1 MKKGLAGVIISLLAV
16 VAVVFGVLFLNG
28 SLNNDTRVSELHASL
43 SGMEER
49 ILAVNTELN
58 EKNDLVKALTEEAG
72 DLQARV
78 EELDSAVTTRDI
90 LLNDETVS
98 RNNHA
103 VVAFYAATEQF
114 FCAGGDAR
122 ELFSLNNEPVLETR
136 ILKKGDILT
145 IGKTK
150 LMFVPFCG
158 EMYHWGMNKD

>member
-1 MKKGLAGVIISLLAV
+1 AAPNPPIVGWL
-16 VAVVFGVLFLNG
+16 VAIDGPDMGRDFKLFA
-28 SLNNDTRVSELHASL
+28 D
-43 SGMEER
+43 
-49 ILAVNTELN
+49 
-58 EKNDLVKALTEEAG
+58 KNYIKRAQYG
-72 DLQARV
+72 N
-78 EELDSAVTTRDI
+78 VTTRDI

-145 IGKTK
+145 VGKTK